1 MDSESGEHIATRSER
16 YPDAVD
22 IAVAWTGEAA
32 ADPHAMI
39 SDPDPRSRT
48 GAIRVVGYSPAA
60 GFVHAGLGHRSTD
73 SNVQHCGMRPTVAAA
88 TRRQSRTRCPVSAA
102 TFTQWQAVVDEHS
115 RRAGR
120 R

>member
-1 MDSESGEHIATRSER
+1 MQWTRSRAEHIATRSER

-60 GFVHAGLGHRSTD
+60 GLVLTVIADRVEGELWGVTAWKTTGAERRSYQEEAD
-73 SNVQHCGMRPTVAAA
+73 DDDAH
-88 TRRQSRTRCPVSAA
+88 
-102 TFTQWQAVVDEHS
+102 
-115 RRAGR
+115 
-120 R
+120 